1 MQQPLTPLREDQ
13 FLTFEMAIDQYKLSR
28 ADLEQ
33 AIQNQHVRT
42 AYLGDTLILSQ
53 SDVAALAGQVRIDR
67 SQFSRY
73 ESEGI
78 SPAEASRKY
87 GFSLS
92 TLRRWVEHGHVR
104 KMPGKPTGRARY
116 LICRADL
123 EYARRLADV
132 KGLQQGKALFG
143 SS

>member
-13 FLTFEMAIDQYKLSR
+13 FLTAEMAMDRYKLSYE
-28 ADLEQ
+28 DLKL
-33 AIQNQHVRT
+33 AIRNQQVRT
-42 AYLGDTLILSQ
+42 AYLGDIVILSQ

-73 ESEGI
+73 EGEGI

-92 TLRRWVEHGHVR
+92 TLKRWVEHGHVR

-132 KGLQQGKALFG
+132 KGLQQGKALFSG
-143 SS
+143 